1 MVYFQWIS
9 TVFISYIYMH
19 IPIVSSWFDHLMLC
33 LSETSRKRTS
43 CSIMRLVPNLNLL
56 SAVFPNHLVFIFS
69 FQPPMPLHPHPIFR
83 VQFTF
88 FLLFFWC
95 ASLHGT
101 FFYWMCWA
109 LNHSFLSASVLVCL
123 LLCFFFFYS
132 FHRMQ
137 SMRREDQGL
146 LEGENSVMVG
156 IGLCC
161 ISVMVPP
168 LTHIAQA
175 CHMPRKTAP
184 KPFFKAAW
192 RVGYAM
198 VSRGNAGWIVS
209 KSRRPCLR

>member
-1 MVYFQWIS
+1 MDINCFYFLYLHAYSYSKLMIWSFNVMSFRNIKEKNFMLHYEVSPKFEFIISSVPKSFSLHFLFPTSDAAPSTPHISS
-9 TVFISYIYMH
+9 TVYILFAFFL
-19 IPIVSSWFDHLMLC
+19 VCLSSWYL
-33 LSETSRKRTS
+33 
-43 CSIMRLVPNLNLL
+43 
-56 SAVFPNHLVFIFS
+56 
-69 FQPPMPLHPHPIFR
+69 
-83 VQFTF
+83 
-88 FLLFFWC
+88 
-95 ASLHGT
+95 
-101 FFYWMCWA
+101 FYWMCWA

-198 VSRGNAGWIVS
+198 VSRGNAGWTMS
-209 KSRRPCLR
+209 KSGHPCLC